1 MIFIGILNSKQIM
14 IGILNSKQIVP
25 TFLFSFELRTCLN
38 EYVTLKN
45 PKFRKS
51 KSIRSPLLYPCRKS
65 QYMSLFV
72 LLIIE
77 NCAQFLS
84 THCQLRKDQKLLLN
98 IFNRFYYENKL
109 CIWTLQLKTFWPN
122 WQKLQK
128 EVNEKKVWH
137 FFYIHQYFDEMWHL
151 TSKLRI
157 SSLETIVLSYA
168 SLPENHSTNI
178 STNQN

>member
-77 NCAQFLS
+77 NCSQFLS
-84 THCQLRKDQKLLLN
+84 AHCQLRKAQKLLLN

-122 WQKLQK
+122 WQNYKRK
-128 EVNEKKVWH
+128 SMRKKS
-137 FFYIHQYFDEMWHL
+137 D
-151 TSKLRI
+151 I
-157 SSLETIVLSYA
+157 SSTYI
-168 SLPENHSTNI
+168 NI
-178 STNQN
+178 LMKCDISHLN

>member
-1 MIFIGILNSKQIM
+1 MYLNSAVK
-14 IGILNSKQIVP
+14 N
-25 TFLFSFELRTCLN
+25 FLT
-38 EYVTLKN
+38 
-45 PKFRKS
+45 
-51 KSIRSPLLYPCRKS
+51 
-65 QYMSLFV
+65 
-72 LLIIE
+72 
-77 NCAQFLS
+77 
-84 THCQLRKDQKLLLN
+84 QL
-98 IFNRFYYENKL
+98 
-109 CIWTLQLKTFWPN
+109 T
-122 WQKLQK
+122 KLQK